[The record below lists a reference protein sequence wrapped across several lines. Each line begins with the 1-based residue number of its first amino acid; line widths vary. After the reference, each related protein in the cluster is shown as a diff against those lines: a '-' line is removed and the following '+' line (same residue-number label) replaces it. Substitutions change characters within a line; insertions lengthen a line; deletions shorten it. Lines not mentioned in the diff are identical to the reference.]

1 YTTPTYD
8 ILPYIW
14 LYYLLKYNL
23 FNDYSIRININNI
36 DNIYIYYILN
46 IIVKDIKLIEIV
58 SGYDKIFEKE
68 GIKNISIINGYGQI
82 STEYILDSMRIKLLS
97 DLVNNM
103 NIASR
108 LYIIT
113 SGIII
118 GVINGLDN
126 TSGVYKL
133 NAWNILL
140 GLLKSKNKSIIKY
153 MVTVGIIN
161 KIETELIKENRRI
174 NAYTPIIKKVDEII
188 KKKSYVV

>member
-1 YTTPTYD
+1 
-8 ILPYIW
+8 
-14 LYYLLKYNL
+14 
-23 FNDYSIRININNI
+23 
-36 DNIYIYYILN
+36 
-46 IIVKDIKLIEIV
+46 
-58 SGYDKIFEKE
+58 
-68 GIKNISIINGYGQI
+68 
-82 STEYILDSMRIKLLS
+82 MRIKLLS

-118 GVINGLDN
+118 GVINGLGS

-153 MVTVGIIN
+153 MITVGIIN
-161 KIETELIKENRRI
+161 RIETELIKENRRI
-174 NAYTPIIKKVDEII
+174 SAYTPIIKKVDGII
-188 KKKSYVV
+188 KNKSYVI